1 MKKISV
7 PVEQSNQ
14 NNQPTNKMAYE
25 HKEGKGT
32 IFPNDYKQQESHPD
46 FRGKAMWKG
55 EVIEISLWEG
65 ETQSGVKKFGVGISE
80 PRAPKEKPQGFI
92 KQNAQAY
99 KKPASQENEDNDPIP
114 F

>member
-1 MKKISV
+1 
-7 PVEQSNQ
+7 
-14 NNQPTNKMAYE
+14 MAYE

-46 FRGKAMWKG
+46 YRGKAMWKG
-55 EVIEISLWEG
+55 ELIEISLWAG
-65 ETQSGVKKFGVGISE
+65 ETQAGVEKFGVAISE
-80 PRAPKEKPQGFI
+80 PRAQKDKPQGFV

-99 KKPASQENEDNDPIP
+99 KKPAAPEREDDIP